1 MRRYINYDANI
12 DDDIDAVLYFEVPIT
27 DGELAITNNLALDDS
42 GSILVSERD
51 PSIINYTFRA
61 GEPVING
68 STQTINIQY
77 RVNNID
83 TNANGYIGKGIILG
97 GISNDNQEFTTWAP
111 ETPAII
117 LRDPPGSNSYATIH
131 KGETFSFTSE
141 ANLTNSDNTYLGTA
155 NSLGASFGA
164 GGGLAGP
171 VISGSVVD
179 VIDSSLEK
187 TTSSSDGTSL
197 TETYTFT
204 QSISTSSEPNMV
216 GADADVY
223 IGNSFNIKMGSYW
236 NVDMRASATSNVFTD
251 GVPQTENNM
260 RLTTSTSGE
269 SDVEF
274 FIGKQKAV
282 SVIKD
287 ESETTAFF
295 YTQFHIL
302 NTLIPN
308 YESLIA
314 NINNGVISPN
324 PEENIFTVPQY
335 EQQIKLWRT
344 VIKENEQVKYR
355 ALKSRASYLEELLTN
370 VDIEIND
377 LVAALEDLRETFLYT
392 VGVC

>member
-1 MRRYINYDANI
+1 MVKLNWQIFQIIETPIIPSYEYADGQTITGRPYTYNRDFNYESDPILSVLEQTAETELEKADGTTISLDDVKLTSDSQEDESVLIYRQFQTYSIQMKRYQEYTNYDGGGEEK
-12 DDDIDAVLYFEVPIT
+12 DLVPIT

-68 STQTINIQY
+68 STQTINIEY

-179 VIDSSLEK
+179 VLDSSL
-187 TTSSSDGTSL
+187 
-197 TETYTFT
+197 
-204 QSISTSSEPNMV
+204 
-216 GADADVY
+216 A
-223 IGNSFNIKMGSYW
+223 
-236 NVDMRASATSNVFTD
+236 
-251 GVPQTENNM
+251 ENN
-260 RLTTSTSGE
+260 
-269 SDVEF
+269 F
-274 FIGKQKAV
+274 
-282 SVIKD
+282 
-287 ESETTAFF
+287 
-295 YTQFHIL
+295 
-302 NTLIPN
+302 
-308 YESLIA
+308 
-314 NINNGVISPN
+314 
-324 PEENIFTVPQY
+324 
-335 EQQIKLWRT
+335 
-344 VIKENEQVKYR
+344 
-355 ALKSRASYLEELLTN
+355 
-370 VDIEIND
+370 
-377 LVAALEDLRETFLYT
+377 
-392 VGVC
+392 